1 VVSEPKDDL
10 PKNDL
15 QRAELEQR
23 AQALL
28 QASAEQL
35 DGATRSRLTQ
45 ARHAALDAIK
55 ARQSKGWFWLLPATG
70 AAAAAV
76 VAVLLMNHPQEVS
89 LPGEQVAINTPVD
102 EMEIVTAE
110 DSLEF
115 YRDVEFYAWLDTVID
130 EVAAAPESEA

>member
-1 VVSEPKDDL
+1 MSKLKVT
-10 PKNDL
+10 L
-15 QRAELEQR
+15 QQADFERQ

-28 QASAEQL
+28 QDSAEQL
-35 DGATRSRLTQ
+35 DGATRSRLAQ

-55 ARQSKGWFWLLPATG
+55 VRQHKGWLWLLPATG

-76 VAVLLMNHPQEVS
+76 VAVLLLNHPQEVTS
-89 LPGEQVAINTPVD
+89 HSEQVAAVVPVD

-130 EVAAAPESEA
+130 DVAPAPESEA

>member
-1 VVSEPKDDL
+1 MSEPKVDL
-10 PKNDL
+10 EGSD
-15 QRAELEQR
+15 LEQR

-28 QASAEQL
+28 QQSAEQL

-55 ARQSKGWFWLLPATG
+55 QRQSKGWVWLMPATG

-76 VAVLLMNHPQEVS
+76 VAVLLMNRPQE
-89 LPGEQVAINTPVD
+89 LAPQMEQIAMMAPVD

-130 EVAAAPESEA
+130 EEAAVPESEA